1 MNDIIT
7 IDCQY
12 REPEHAA
19 SYLLIENGRA
29 AFIEN
34 NTVHAVPILL
44 DALRQHGLSPA
55 DVDYIII
62 THLHLDHAGGT
73 SALAEKCANTLVLA
87 HPRAVRH
94 LENPS
99 RLIQGV
105 KLVYGEAEFERLYAP
120 IHPIDPA
127 RIRAMNDNEELP
139 FGNRVLRFL
148 HTLGHSK
155 HHMCIYDSGSNS
167 IFTGDNFGVGYRASR
182 KSPRPFMHCS
192 TAPPDFDPVEA
203 RASVARILNT
213 GAERAFPTHFG
224 ELSDI
229 REGAAVV
236 LESIDQ
242 MEAIA
247 RKAIAQ
253 RLADSVD
260 ENGMPGANLLRF
272 CEGHI
277 LAAYREHA
285 RICGANLT
293 DHEWR
298 LLEHE
303 VHVDAQGLAIW
314 AMSQARGA
322 QKTR

>member
-1 MNDIIT
+1 MNEAIT

-44 DALRQHGLSPA
+44 DALGQRGLSPA
-55 DVDYIII
+55 NVDHIII

-73 SALAEKCANTLVLA
+73 SALVERCPNAMVLA

-99 RLIQGV
+99 RLIEGV
-105 KLVYGEAEFERLYAP
+105 KLVYGDAEFERLYAP
-120 IHPIDPA
+120 IHPIDPT
-127 RIRAMNDNEELP
+127 RIRAMDDNEELP
-139 FGNRVLRFL
+139 FGGRALRFL

-167 IFTGDNFGVGYRASR
+167 IFTGDSFGVGFRASR

-192 TAPPDFDPVEA
+192 TAPPDFDPAEA

-224 ELSDI
+224 ELRDI

-242 MEAIA
+242 MEVIA
-247 RKAIAQ
+247 RKAIAEG
-253 RLADSVD
+253 LATDAT
-260 ENGMPGANLLRF
+260 ENGMPSADLLRF
-272 CEGHI
+272 CREHI
-277 LAAYREHA
+277 LAAYHEHA
-285 RICGANLT
+285 HICGAELT

-314 AMSQARGA
+314 ALSQ
-322 QKTR
+322 TRR